1 MIESETN
8 SGWTQLEN
16 ISSTLENLVD
26 EVQQAAISETRSKLK
41 GEWKELQD
49 LMSTRYKI
57 TLGISQGIVRSTNM
71 CIVKGRVCVTE
82 NTCTFLTYFKK
93 TA

>member
-26 EVQQAAISETRSKLK
+26 EVQQAAISEMRTKIQ

-49 LMSTRYKI
+49 IISTRYKI
-57 TLGISQGIVRSTNM
+57 TVNDIS
-71 CIVKGRVCVTE
+71 
-82 NTCTFLTYFKK
+82 
-93 TA
+93 